1 MTFNRRRCLNNLSPR
16 FIGLPPI
23 ARSFLSENHPPNVL
37 VYCQRRTK
45 ALTKQCLALFLQT
58 LASGPERSLRS
69 SADLSLS
76 LSLSL
81 RRFCFF
87 APAQGRTYADV
98 HERRPPSSS
107 PKKETRPVYPID
119 LASGG
124 SPYLRPIYRPI
135 YRIPLHSAEVGL
147 ALGGDLLAPSRG
159 EAKQTR
165 SNGTE
170 RLRRGTERG
179 GGTEGHQSP
188 VNLLQHSFLVAGVGF
203 CRVRLRL

>member
-1 MTFNRRRCLNNLSPR
+1 MPQQFES
-16 FIGLPPI
+16 
-23 ARSFLSENHPPNVL
+23 SFYRVAADRKVVSI
-37 VYCQRRTK
+37 RK
-45 ALTKQCLALFLQT
+45 
-58 LASGPERSLRS
+58 S
-69 SADLSLS
+69 SAKCPGLLSTQNESLDEAVLGPISSDFGFRARTISAQFRGSLS